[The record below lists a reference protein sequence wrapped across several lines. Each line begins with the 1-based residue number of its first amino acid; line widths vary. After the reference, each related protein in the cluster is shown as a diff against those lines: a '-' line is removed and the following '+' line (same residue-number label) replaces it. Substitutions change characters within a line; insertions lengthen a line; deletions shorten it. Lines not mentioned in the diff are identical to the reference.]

1 MFCFTNIVK
10 CITKN
15 SKIHNNN
22 DYYCN
27 KEQCIRIKIKE
38 EKELQLQL
46 KKDDFSKIILCNDNK
61 EFAK

>member
-1 MFCFTNIVK
+1 MFCFINIVK

-38 EKELQLQL
+38 EKELQQDNL
-46 KKDDFSKIILCNDNK
+46 SKIVLCNNNK

>member
-1 MFCFTNIVK
+1 MFCLTNIVK
-10 CITKN
+10 YITKN

-38 EKELQLQL
+38 EKELQLQQ
-46 KKDDFSKIILCNDNK
+46 DNFSKIVLCNNNK